1 MLHARRLCDGA
12 RVVARAGSGF
22 NMLNLIIV
30 AFVLT
35 PVLGLAFAYWSYGV
49 LWG

>member
-1 MLHARRLCDGA
+1 
-12 RVVARAGSGF
+12 V
-22 NMLNLIIV
+22 LNLVIA

-35 PVLGLAFAYWSYGV
+35 PVAGLAFAYWSYGV

>member
-1 MLHARRLCDGA
+1 
-12 RVVARAGSGF
+12 V
-22 NMLNLIIV
+22 LNLIIV

-35 PVLGLAFAYWSYGV
+35 PVAGLAFAWWSYGV